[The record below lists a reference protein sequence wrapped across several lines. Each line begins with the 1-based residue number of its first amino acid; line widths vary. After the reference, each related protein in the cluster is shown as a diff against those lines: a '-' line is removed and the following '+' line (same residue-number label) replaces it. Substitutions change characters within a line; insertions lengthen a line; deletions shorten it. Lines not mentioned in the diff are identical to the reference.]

1 CVRPRRCYIFTPSSV
16 LTCTLFF
23 SNHSDAYDI
32 VTLSLHDALPIYNIA
47 SVQNISLS
55 FKSERYSEFVTKLHL
70 PFKVSSV
77 LIYVFFICNYPF
89 IFYLYQYQFY
99 SKHAFMPR
107 KFIEVEKNP

>member
-1 CVRPRRCYIFTPSSV
+1 
-16 LTCTLFF
+16 
-23 SNHSDAYDI
+23 
-32 VTLSLHDALPIYNIA
+32 
-47 SVQNISLS
+47 
-55 FKSERYSEFVTKLHL
+55 FKSERDSEFVTKLHL